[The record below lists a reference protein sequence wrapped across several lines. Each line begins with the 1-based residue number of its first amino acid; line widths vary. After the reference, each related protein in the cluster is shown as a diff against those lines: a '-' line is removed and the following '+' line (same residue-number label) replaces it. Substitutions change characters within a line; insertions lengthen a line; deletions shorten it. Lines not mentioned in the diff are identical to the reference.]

1 LVDDK
6 EPLRIYIA
14 VDPTKVSRC
23 KWCGT
28 TQSEKWKGDQYGGIF
43 CSTECSLAYYAN
55 MTLVSYPLLTIFFPL
70 AFSSGISV
78 SLGALLPFFALFALL
93 FSPLLCF
100 GGAGTYQRMH
110 IPKDSRRD
118 DVPIDVAMLKAM
130 SSTVLCPRCDANI
143 DVSKVGKDMTYTCEY
158 CGVSGTIEIMNT
170 SQSSSRPFSLVHKES
185 DDSAKESLRVKCT
198 LCGAVY
204 SYKKSS
210 VSEGSLVCQN
220 CGKSFKIAAT

>member
-1 LVDDK
+1 MVDSK
-6 EPLRIYIA
+6 ESIRIYVA

-28 TQSEKWKGDQYGGIF
+28 IQSEKWIGDRYGGVF
-43 CSTECSLAYYAN
+43 CSTECSFAYYAN
-55 MTLVSYPLLTIFFPL
+55 KTLVSYPLLVIFVPL
-70 AFSSGISV
+70 FFWFGIPV
-78 SLGALLPFFALFALL
+78 SLGTLLPAFALFALL

-100 GGAGTYQRMH
+100 GGAGHYQRRH
-110 IPKDSRRD
+110 ISKDSRRD

-130 SSTVLCPRCDANI
+130 SSTVLCPRCDANL

-158 CGVSGTIEIMNT
+158 CGASGTVEIMTT
-170 SQSSSRPFSLVHKES
+170 SQSLSGPFSLVHKEP
-185 DDSAKESLRVKCT
+185 DSAKESLRVRCT
-198 LCGAVY
+198 NCGAVY

-220 CGKSFKIAAT
+220 CGKSFKIEAT